1 MTALRRS
8 EEAAGG
14 EAVCDMIVESVRIRC
29 GGITLG
35 PSKLKE
41 KMQFWGPYFCKEQA
55 WVNGY

>member
-41 KMQFWGPYFCKEQA
+41 KMQFQDLISAKSKRG
-55 WVNGY
+55 

>member
-14 EAVCDMIVESVRIRC
+14 EAVCDMIVGNDGLRF

-35 PSKLKE
+35 PPKLKE
-41 KMQFWGPYFCKEQA
+41 KIQFWGPYLCKEQT